1 MEMRA
6 APEEG
11 ERIEAFPSRLLRLT
25 GNLSASEQAMRGII
39 QLLINHEYHPG
50 DRLFETTLAERLN
63 VSRTP
68 VRTALTHLVTCGFLE
83 KAPDRKGYHIPILA
97 PADMRLVFQTRA
109 LLEGALAAQA
119 ALNRDEAQVALLKEI
134 CVREKNAF
142 DELDKKVYAES
153 NNMFHFSIAAFAK
166 NPYLEQCLGQV
177 FWRSRLYDFFFSGF
191 YNSPMTQEQKKKKR
205 SCSEH
210 AVIALAIE
218 TGDAA
223 AAEKAMKEHL
233 RHTYEEVRGNPQRS
247 GEPERVDT
255 GTDCF

>member
-1 MEMRA
+1 MCPE
-6 APEEG
+6 PEEG
-11 ERIEAFPSRLLRLT
+11 NEERIEAFPSRLLRLT
-25 GNLSASEQAMRGII
+25 ANLSASEQAMRGII

-50 DRLFETTLAERLN
+50 DHLFETTLAERLK

-68 VRTALTHLVTCGFLE
+68 IRTALTHLATCGFLE
-83 KAPDRKGYHIPILA
+83 KTPDRKGYHVPILRL
-97 PADMRLVFQTRA
+97 ADMHLVFQTRA

-119 ALNRDEAQVALLKEI
+119 ALNRDDAQIALLKEI
-134 CVREKNAF
+134 CAKEKNAF

-153 NNMFHFSIAAFAK
+153 NNLFHFSIAAFAK

-210 AVIALAIE
+210 TVIALAIE
-218 TGDAA
+218 AGDAA

-233 RHTYEEVRGNPQRS
+233 RHTYEEVRNNPRS
-247 GEPERVDT
+247 DEPGRSEVQS
-255 GTDCF
+255 DCF